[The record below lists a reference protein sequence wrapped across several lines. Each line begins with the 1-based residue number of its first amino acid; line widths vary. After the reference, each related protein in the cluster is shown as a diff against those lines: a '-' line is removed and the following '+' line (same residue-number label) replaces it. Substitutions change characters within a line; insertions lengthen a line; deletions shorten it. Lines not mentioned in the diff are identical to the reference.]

1 MRMAYKHAKNG
12 MSPRICSSSYKHTL
26 ASKLQIS
33 QRVHNQTFVYSFV
46 RDPTSQFVSE
56 FFHFQVSRRG
66 LEANVTNFIN
76 YEKQMYRS
84 DVDIPQIH
92 YLIPEIK
99 EDNENEDII
108 QNMLDSY
115 DFIGLTERLDESLVA
130 LRFILNLN
138 ADDIL
143 YV

>member
-1 MRMAYKHAKNG
+1 
-12 MSPRICSSSYKHTL
+12 
-26 ASKLQIS
+26 
-33 QRVHNQTFVYSFV
+33 
-46 RDPTSQFVSE
+46 
-56 FFHFQVSRRG
+56 
-66 LEANVTNFIN
+66 
-76 YEKQMYRS
+76 MYRS